1 LETGHVDLTLE
12 EIKAMTDPTSAPLDH
27 PTIRAELNEY
37 GFSWL
42 KSISWNDDAHTLS
55 AKALAEGEVEQT
67 RSGALVAKTGA
78 HTGRSPKDK
87 YIVMDDDTAR
97 SVWWDQNRAMS
108 AKHFQTLKA
117 DFLNHARLK
126 NVYVQD
132 LEACADPDHVL
143 HTRVIT
149 ELAWHSLFIQHL
161 LKPTYSAD
169 FISELTIIDF
179 PSFKADP
186 ARHGTSS
193 ETVIA
198 IDFATRTVLIGGT
211 AYAGEIKKAVFTF
224 LNYVL
229 PEAGVLPM
237 HCSAN
242 VGVNDDTAIFFG
254 LSGTGKT
261 TLSADPLRA
270 LIGDDE
276 HGWGSDGVFNL
287 ENGCYAKTINLSQ
300 DAEPEI
306 FNATQQASTILE
318 NVWVDSESG
327 NPDFRDDR
335 LTENTRA
342 AYPLAAIANASCTRI
357 GSAPKTIIML
367 CADAFGVL
375 PPLAKLNTEQAME
388 IYLAGYTA
396 KLAGTE
402 RGVKQPE
409 ATFSA
414 CFGAPFL
421 PRHPKVYAA
430 MLGELMAKNNVRCFL
445 LNTGW
450 TGGAY
455 GVGSRIKLADTR
467 AMLTSILKG
476 QLDDAPYRIDENFR
490 FAVPFSVPGI
500 DAKLLNPRSCWLDQ
514 QDYDDAADKLSSMFE
529 AALVKLKPV
538 HIKELLAAE

>member
-1 LETGHVDLTLE
+1 
-12 EIKAMTDPTSAPLDH
+12 MTDPTSAPLDD
-27 PTIRAELNEY
+27 PRIRAELNAY

-42 KSISWNDDAHTLS
+42 KCISWNDDAHSLS

-67 RSGALVAKTGA
+67 RNGALVAKTGT

-87 YIVMDDDTAR
+87 YIVMDDTTAR

-108 AKHFQTLKA
+108 AKHFQMLKA

-132 LEACADPDHVL
+132 LEACADPAHVL

-149 ELAWHSLFIQHL
+149 EFAWHSLFIQHL
-161 LKPTYSAD
+161 LKPSDQAD
-169 FISELTIIDF
+169 FISGLTIIDL

-198 IDFATRTVLIGGT
+198 IDFASRTVLIGGT

-224 LNYVL
+224 LNYLL

-242 VGVNDDTAIFFG
+242 VGANNDTAIFFG

-261 TLSADPLRA
+261 TLSADPARV

-276 HGWGSDGVFNL
+276 HGWGDDGVFNL
-287 ENGCYAKTINLSQ
+287 ENGCYAKTINLCG

-306 FNATQQASTILE
+306 FGATQQISTILE
-318 NVWVDSESG
+318 NVIVDPKTGE
-327 NPDFRDDR
+327 PDFRDGT

-342 AYPLAAIANASCTRI
+342 AYPLAAIANASATRM
-357 GSAPKTIIML
+357 GPAPKTIIML

-375 PPLAKLNTEQAME
+375 PPLAKLSTEQAMD

-430 MLGELMAKNNVRCFL
+430 MLGELIAKNNVRCFL

-467 AMLTSILKG
+467 AMLTAILDG
-476 QLDDAPYRIDENFR
+476 QLDNAPCRIDENFGL
-490 FAVPFSVPGI
+490 AVPLTVPGV
-500 DAKLLNPRSCWLDQ
+500 DTQLLNPRACWNDKLA
-514 QDYDDAADKLSSMFE
+514 YDDAANRLSSMFDL
-529 AALVKLKPV
+529 ALGKLKPAN
-538 HIKELLAAE
+538 IKELLAAE

>member
-1 LETGHVDLTLE
+1 VHGGLTGEETK
-12 EIKAMTDPTSAPLDH
+12 IMTDPTSAPLDH
-27 PTIRAELNEY
+27 PKIRAELVAF

-42 KSISWNDDAHTLS
+42 KNISWNEDEVALT
-55 AKALAEGEVEQT
+55 AKAVAEGEVQQT
-67 RSGALVAKTGA
+67 SSGALVATTGA

-87 YIVMDDDTAR
+87 YIVMDDGTAR
-97 SVWWDQNRAMS
+97 SVWWDQNRPMS
-108 AKHFQTLKA
+108 AKHFETLKK
-117 DFLNHARLK
+117 DFLNHARLR
-126 NVYVQD
+126 NVFVQD
-132 LEACADPDHVL
+132 LEACADPAHL
-143 HTRVIT
+143 LNARVIT
-149 ELAWHSLFIQHL
+149 EFAWHSLFMRHL
-161 LKPTYSAD
+161 LKPSTQDY
-169 FISELTIIDF
+169 FISGLTIIDL

-198 IDFATRTVLIGGT
+198 IDFASKTVLIGGT
-211 AYAGEIKKAVFTF
+211 AYAGEMKKAVFTY

-242 VGVNDDTAIFFG
+242 VGADGDTAIFFG

-261 TLSADPLRA
+261 TLSADPSRT

-276 HGWGSDGVFNL
+276 HGWGEAGVFNM
-287 ENGCYAKTINLSQ
+287 ENGCYAKAINLSAE
-300 DAEPEI
+300 AEPDI
-306 FNATQQASTILE
+306 FAATEQSHAILE
-318 NVWVDSESG
+318 NVVVNLTTG
-327 NPDFRDDR
+327 KPDFNDGS

-342 AYPLAAIANASCTRI
+342 AYPLSAITNASTTRM
-357 GSAPKTIIML
+357 GSAPNTIIML

-375 PPLAKLNTEQAME
+375 PPLAKLSAGQAMDM
-388 IYLAGYTA
+388 YLAGYTA

-421 PRHPKVYAA
+421 PRHPKIYAA
-430 MLGELMAKNNVRCFL
+430 MLGELMAKHNARCFL

-455 GVGSRIKLADTR
+455 GTGSRIKLSETR
-467 AMLTSILKG
+467 AMLAAILSG
-476 QLDDAPYRIDENFR
+476 ELDKASYRKDDNFG
-490 FAVPFSVPGI
+490 FSVPLAVPGVNL
-500 DAKLLNPRSCWLDQ
+500 KLLNPRGCWSDSIA
-514 QDYDDAADKLSSMFE
+514 YDAAANKLSAMFE
-529 AALVKLKPV
+529 VALKNLKPV
-538 HIKELLAAE
+538 AIKELLAAE

>member
-1 LETGHVDLTLE
+1 
-12 EIKAMTDPTSAPLDH
+12 MTDPTSAPLDD
-27 PTIRAELNEY
+27 PRIRAELNAF

-42 KSISWNDDAHTLS
+42 TSISWNEDAPALS
-55 AKALAEGEVEQT
+55 AAALADGEVEQT
-67 RSGALVAKTGA
+67 RYGALVAKTGA
-78 HTGRSPKDK
+78 HTGRSPQDK

-117 DFLNHARLK
+117 DFLKHARLK
-126 NVYVQD
+126 KLYVQD
-132 LEACADPDHVL
+132 LEACADPAHVL

-149 ELAWHSLFIQHL
+149 EFAWHSLFIRHL
-161 LKPTYSAD
+161 LKARYDID
-169 FISELTIIDF
+169 FVSGLTIIDL

-186 ARHGTSS
+186 AHHGTSS

-198 IDFATRTVLIGGT
+198 FDFASRTVLIGGT

-224 LNYVL
+224 LNYLL

-242 VGVNDDTAIFFG
+242 VGAKGDTAIFFG

-261 TLSADPLRA
+261 TLSADPARV

-276 HGWGSDGVFNL
+276 HGWGADGVFNL
-287 ENGCYAKTINLSQ
+287 ENGCYAKTINLCGE
-300 DAEPEI
+300 AEPEI
-306 FNATQQASTILE
+306 FRATQQISTLLE
-318 NVWVDSESG
+318 NVVVDPQTGE
-327 NPDFRDDR
+327 PDFTDR
-335 LTENTRA
+335 TLTENTRA
-342 AYPLAAIANASCTRI
+342 AYPLAAIANASATRQ
-357 GSAPKTIIML
+357 GTAPQTIIML

-375 PPLAKLNTEQAME
+375 PPLAKLSTEQAMD

-430 MLGELMAKNNVRCFL
+430 MLGELITKNNVRCFL

-450 TGGAY
+450 TGGGY
-455 GVGSRIKLADTR
+455 GVGSRIKLSETR
-467 AMLTSILKG
+467 AMLTAILDG
-476 QLDDAPYRIDENFR
+476 QLDDAPCRVDENFGL
-490 FAVPFSVPGI
+490 AVPLTVLGVDPT
-500 DAKLLNPRSCWLDQ
+500 LLNPRACWSDKLA
-514 QDYDDAADKLSSMFE
+514 YDDVANQLSAKFDL
-529 AALVKLKPV
+529 AVRKLKPAN
-538 HIKELLAAE
+538 IKELLAAE

>member
-1 LETGHVDLTLE
+1 
-12 EIKAMTDPTSAPLDH
+12 MTDPTSAPLDH
-27 PTIRAELNEY
+27 PKIRAELVAL

-42 KSISWNDDAHTLS
+42 KNISWNEDEVALT
-55 AKALAEGEVEQT
+55 AKALAEGEVQQT
-67 RSGALVAKTGA
+67 HSGALAATTGS

-87 YIVMDDDTAR
+87 YIVMDDNTAR
-97 SVWWDQNRAMS
+97 SVWWDQNRPMS
-108 AKHFQTLKA
+108 AKHFETLKA
-117 DFLNHARLK
+117 DFLNHARLR
-126 NVYVQD
+126 NVFVQD
-132 LEACADPDHVL
+132 LEACADPAHL
-143 HTRVIT
+143 LNARVIT
-149 ELAWHSLFIQHL
+149 EFAWHSLFMRHL
-161 LKPTYSAD
+161 LKPSVQD
-169 FISELTIIDF
+169 NFISGLTIIDL

-186 ARHGTSS
+186 ARHGTAS

-198 IDFATRTVLIGGT
+198 IDFASKTVLIGGT
-211 AYAGEIKKAVFTF
+211 AYAGEMKKAVFTY

-242 VGVNDDTAIFFG
+242 VGGRGDTAIFFG

-261 TLSADPLRA
+261 TLSADPSRT

-276 HGWGSDGVFNL
+276 HGWSEAGVFNM
-287 ENGCYAKTINLSQ
+287 ENGCYAKAINLSA
-300 DAEPEI
+300 DAEPDI
-306 FNATQQASTILE
+306 FAATEQAHAILE
-318 NVWVDSESG
+318 NVVVDPATG
-327 NPDFRDDR
+327 KPDFKDGS

-342 AYPLAAIANASCTRI
+342 AYPLSAISNASTTRM

-375 PPLAKLNTEQAME
+375 PPLAKLNAEQAMDM
-388 IYLAGYTA
+388 YLAGYTA

-421 PRHPKVYAA
+421 PRHPKVYAT
-430 MLGELMAKNNVRCFL
+430 MLGELMATHNARCFL

-455 GVGSRIKLADTR
+455 GTGSRIKLSQTR
-467 AMLTSILKG
+467 AMLAAILSG
-476 QLDDAPYRIDENFR
+476 QLDNASYRIDENFG
-490 FAVPFSVPGI
+490 FSVPLEVHGV
-500 DAKLLNPRSCWLDQ
+500 DLKLLNPRHCWSDTSA
-514 QDYDDAADKLSSMFE
+514 YDAAANNLSSMFE
-529 AALVKLKPV
+529 KALKNLKPTA
-538 HIKELLAAE
+538 IKELLAAE

>member
-1 LETGHVDLTLE
+1 
-12 EIKAMTDPTSAPLDH
+12 MTDPTSAPLDD
-27 PTIRAELNEY
+27 PRIRAELKAF

-42 KSISWNDDAHTLS
+42 KSISWNEDAHTLA
-55 AKALAEGEVEQT
+55 AKAVAEGEVEQT
-67 RSGALVAKTGA
+67 CTGALVAKTGA

-108 AKHFQTLKA
+108 AKHFKTLKS

-126 NVYVQD
+126 NIFVQD
-132 LEACADPDHVL
+132 LEACADPAHL
-143 HTRVIT
+143 LNTRVIT
-149 ELAWHSLFIQHL
+149 EFAWHSLFIQHL
-161 LKPTYSAD
+161 LKPSEQAD
-169 FISELTIIDF
+169 FVSGLTIIDL

-186 ARHGTSS
+186 TRHGTSS

-198 IDFATRTVLIGGT
+198 IDFASRTVLIGGT
-211 AYAGEIKKAVFTF
+211 AYAGEMKKAVFTF

-242 VGVNDDTAIFFG
+242 LGANDDTAIFFG

-261 TLSADPLRA
+261 TLSADPSRV

-276 HGWGSDGVFNL
+276 HGWGNDGVFNL
-287 ENGCYAKTINLSQ
+287 ENGCYAKTINLCR
-300 DAEPEI
+300 DAEPDI
-306 FNATQQASTILE
+306 FNATQQISTVLE
-318 NVWVDSESG
+318 NVWVDPKTGEA
-327 NPDFRDDR
+327 NFKDDR

-342 AYPLAAIANASCTRI
+342 AYPLVAIAHASSTRT
-357 GSAPKTIIML
+357 GPAPQTIIML

-375 PPLAKLNTEQAME
+375 PPLARLSTEQAMD

-421 PRHPKVYAA
+421 PRHPKIYAA
-430 MLGELMAKNNVRCFL
+430 MLGELMAKHNARCFF

-455 GVGSRIKLADTR
+455 GIGSRIKLADTR
-467 AMLTSILKG
+467 VMLAAILDG
-476 QLDDAPYRIDENFR
+476 QLDNAPCRIDENFGL
-490 FAVPFSVPGI
+490 AVPMAVQGI
-500 DAKLLNPRSCWLDQ
+500 EAKLLNPRACW
-514 QDYDDAADKLSSMFE
+514 QDRQAYDDAADQLRSMFE
-529 AALVKLKPV
+529 LALRKLKPV
-538 HIKELLAAE
+538 NIKELLAAE

>member
-1 LETGHVDLTLE
+1 
-12 EIKAMTDPTSAPLDH
+12 MTDPTSAPLDD
-27 PTIRAELNEY
+27 PIIRAELNAF

-42 KSISWNDDAHTLS
+42 KSISWNDDAHSLS
-55 AKALAEGEVEQT
+55 AKALADGEVEQT
-67 RSGALVAKTGA
+67 HNGALVAKTGA

-87 YIVMDDDTAR
+87 YIVMDDDRAR

-132 LEACADPDHVL
+132 LEACADPAHVL

-161 LKPTYSAD
+161 LKPSDDED
-169 FISELTIIDF
+169 FVSGLTIIDL

-198 IDFATRTVLIGGT
+198 IDFASRTVLIGGT

-224 LNYVL
+224 LNYLL

-242 VGVNDDTAIFFG
+242 VGAKGDTAIFFG

-261 TLSADPLRA
+261 TLSADPARV

-276 HGWGSDGVFNL
+276 HGWGDDGVFNL
-287 ENGCYAKTINLSQ
+287 ENGCYAKTINLCG
-300 DAEPEI
+300 DAEPAI
-306 FNATQQASTILE
+306 FLATQQISTILE
-318 NVWVDSESG
+318 NVVVDPKTGE
-327 NPDFRDDR
+327 PDFRDGT

-342 AYPLAAIANASCTRI
+342 AYPLAAIANASATRQ
-357 GSAPKTIIML
+357 GPAPQTIIML

-375 PPLAKLNTEQAME
+375 PPLAKLSAEQAMD

-430 MLGELMAKNNVRCFL
+430 MLGELIAKNNVRCFL

-455 GVGSRIKLADTR
+455 GVGSRIKLSETR
-467 AMLTSILKG
+467 AMLTAILDG
-476 QLDDAPYRIDENFR
+476 QLDDAPCRVDENFGL
-490 FAVPFSVPGI
+490 AVPLTVPGV
-500 DAKLLNPRSCWLDQ
+500 DATLLNPRTCWNDKLA
-514 QDYDDAADKLSSMFE
+514 YDNAANRLSSMFDL
-529 AALVKLKPV
+529 ALGKLKPAN
-538 HIKELLAAE
+538 IKELLAAE

>member
-1 LETGHVDLTLE
+1 
-12 EIKAMTDPTSAPLDH
+12 MTDPTSAPLDDLR
-27 PTIRAELNEY
+27 IRAELKAC

-42 KSISWNDDAHTLS
+42 KNISWNDDAHTLA
-55 AKALAEGEVEQT
+55 AKAIAEGEVEQT
-67 RSGALVAKTGA
+67 CTGALVAKTGV

-97 SVWWDQNRAMS
+97 SVWWDQNRALN
-108 AKHFQTLKA
+108 AKHFENLKS

-126 NVYVQD
+126 NIYVQD
-132 LEACADPDHVL
+132 LEACAAPAHIL
-143 HTRVIT
+143 NTRVIT
-149 ELAWHSLFIQHL
+149 EFAWHSLFIQHL
-161 LKPTYSAD
+161 LKPCSKAD
-169 FISELTIIDF
+169 FVSGLTIINF

-186 ARHGTSS
+186 VRHGTSS

-198 IDFATRTVLIGGT
+198 IDFASRTVLIGGT
-211 AYAGEIKKAVFTF
+211 AYAGEMKKAVFTF

-237 HCSAN
+237 HCAAN
-242 VGVNDDTAIFFG
+242 HGANADTAIFFG

-261 TLSADPLRA
+261 TLSADPSRV

-276 HGWGSDGVFNL
+276 HGWSNDGVFNL
-287 ENGCYAKTINLSQ
+287 ENGCYAKTINLAQ
-300 DAEPEI
+300 DAEPDI
-306 FNATQQASTILE
+306 FSAARQASTILE
-318 NVWVDSESG
+318 NVVVNSATGE
-327 NPDFRDDR
+327 PDFQDDT

-342 AYPLAAIANASCTRI
+342 AYPLAAIAHASPTRM
-357 GSAPKTIIML
+357 GPVPKTIIML

-375 PPLAKLNTEQAME
+375 PPLAKLNTEQAMD

-421 PRHPKVYAA
+421 PRHPKIYAA
-430 MLGELMAKNNVRCFL
+430 MLGELMAKHNVRCFL

-455 GVGSRIKLADTR
+455 GAGSRIKLSDTR
-467 AMLTSILKG
+467 TMLAAILDG
-476 QLDDAPYRIDENFR
+476 QLDDAPCRIDENFG
-490 FAVPFSVPGI
+490 FAVPLAVSGL
-500 DAKLLNPRSCWLDQ
+500 DTKLLNPRECW
-514 QDYDDAADKLSSMFE
+514 QDKLAYNDAADKLSSMFE
-529 AALVKLKPV
+529 SALRKLRPSN
-538 HIKELLAAE
+538 IKELLAAE

>member
-1 LETGHVDLTLE
+1 
-12 EIKAMTDPTSAPLDH
+12 MTDPTSAPLDD
-27 PTIRAELNEY
+27 PRIRAELKAF

-42 KSISWNDDAHTLS
+42 KRISWNEDASILA
-55 AKALAEGEVEQT
+55 AKALAEGEVDQT
-67 RSGALVAKTGA
+67 RNGALVATTGT

-87 YIVMDDDTAR
+87 YIVMDDDTAA

-108 AKHFQTLKA
+108 AKHFENLKS
-117 DFLNHARLK
+117 DFLSHARLK
-126 NVYVQD
+126 NIFVQD
-132 LEACADPDHVL
+132 LEACAAPAHVL
-143 HTRVIT
+143 NTRVIT

-161 LKPTYSAD
+161 LKPSTKAD
-169 FISELTIIDF
+169 FGNELTIIDF

-186 ARHGTSS
+186 SRHGTSS

-198 IDFATRTVLIGGT
+198 IDFASRTILIGGT
-211 AYAGEIKKAVFTF
+211 AYAGEIKKAVFTY
-224 LNYVL
+224 LNYAL

-242 VGVNDDTAIFFG
+242 HGANNDTAIFFG

-261 TLSADPLRA
+261 TLSADPSRV

-276 HGWGSDGVFNL
+276 HGWSDDGVFNL
-287 ENGCYAKTINLSQ
+287 ENGCYAKTINLSR
-300 DAEPEI
+300 DAEPDI
-306 FNATQQASTILE
+306 FNATQQVATILE
-318 NVWVDSESG
+318 NVVINPVTGE
-327 NPDFRDDR
+327 PDFGDST

-342 AYPLAAIANASCTRI
+342 AYPLVAIANASTTRM
-357 GSAPKTIIML
+357 GAVPQTIIML

-375 PPLAKLNTEQAME
+375 PPLAKLSPEQAMD

-421 PRHPKVYAA
+421 PRHPKVYAT
-430 MLGELMAKNNVRCFL
+430 MLGTLMAKHNVRCYL

-455 GVGSRIKLADTR
+455 GVGSRIKLSDTR
-467 AMLTSILKG
+467 VMLAAILEG
-476 QLDDAPYRIDENFR
+476 RLDDAQFRIDENFEL
-490 FAVPFSVPGI
+490 AVPLAVPGV
-500 DAKLLNPRSCWLDQ
+500 DTKLLNPRDCW
-514 QDYDDAADKLSSMFE
+514 QDKSAYDDAATNLSLQFE
-529 AALVKLKPV
+529 SALRKLKPV
-538 HIKELLAAE
+538 PIKELLAAE